1 MATYKHIRSNVDSKR
16 PTTSLADGQVA
27 INTNAASPGV
37 FFKDSAGTGI
47 VKVGPVHVGTT
58 APNSTPGAGGS
69 TGNSTGEQ
77 WLDTSLTP
85 AQLKVWNGSAWV
97 GVVADE
103 LPVSKLQDGA
113 AYQLLHTDSA
123 GTGVEWTSNIDIP
136 GTLDVTGAATFDSTI
151 NGLRVGRGAGA
162 VSTNIAVGATA
173 LNANT
178 TGADNTAVGYRAL
191 LSNTTGYTNQAF
203 GYEALKA
210 NTVGAQNSSFG
221 AYALKTCTA
230 GNYNTA
236 VGYEALKTISTG
248 NSSTA
253 VGVTALKMCTGT
265 NNIGIGYE
273 AGVSLT
279 TGSNNT
285 IIGGIAGTAGLS
297 DTVII
302 GAGTTERLRI
312 DSSGNVGINE
322 SSPDR
327 TLHVR
332 KDGDY
337 ALKVGGESGAAFY
350 LELGQAGASASPGIN
365 YVGPSASLRF
375 LNNGSDVARF
385 DSSGRFGIGTSSPA
399 HNLDISPASG
409 AAELKIAGAEGEEAS
424 IRLYA
429 DQGDDSADIK
439 RLLTDTSGNFKIQ
452 HYSGSSFVDSM
463 VIDSSGN
470 VGIGTS
476 SPSDTL
482 HLNGATGY
490 GLKIADSSSHIGVY
504 RTHSD
509 GAILKTAS
517 NHALLFGTND
527 TERMRIDSSGNVLI
541 GGTTPAT
548 ADIALNA
555 NGNITT
561 AGYIYGN
568 GSGSYLVIERTG
580 ATGSTSV
587 AEFGGDTV
595 TTRFTADG
603 SITAAGQVTSTNSS
617 YGFTSNATSFPFT
630 AESTLGNGG
639 KAFYAK
645 HTGTSSSSRY
655 LFYGE
660 NNAGE
665 VFRAAS
671 DGSIT
676 CAGTVTA
683 NGTVLTSDQRF
694 KENITPA
701 NPQLADI
708 EALGA
713 QLKNFNWNADAPSSN
728 DTRQLGLIA
737 QDAETVCPGIVKTI
751 ARTKQGAEL
760 TPELVVPAV
769 YETRTVPAVLDEEG
783 EVVEAETT
791 EQVLVTE
798 EQVTPATYEELDD
811 SYKGISHDALIM
823 KLLGAVAELSAEV
836 AALKAG

>member
-470 VGIGTS
+470 V
-476 SPSDTL
+476 
-482 HLNGATGY
+482 
-490 GLKIADSSSHIGVY
+490 
-504 RTHSD
+504 
-509 GAILKTAS
+509 
-517 NHALLFGTND
+517 
-527 TERMRIDSSGNVLI
+527 LI